1 MLLGVGILRLVSIQ
15 NCEEGLVLAKPI
27 LDSSGRILLN
37 EGSTLSSNFITRLK
51 NMNIPFLY
59 VQSEMTSDV
68 EVNKTIS
75 PKLRLDTSSKLK
87 EVFSAISDNKVAK
100 KEAIGR
106 VKLIKDLSNVFDQM
120 MKDLNSS
127 NRLLDLLCDMQTP
140 GNAMFEHSI
149 NTCLYSISMGKQ
161 LKMKENELH
170 LLGMGALFHD
180 IGKLILQQEPSP
192 STSQENSEFR
202 KHPEIGF
209 EMLRRQDMHLLTAH
223 CAYQHHENV
232 DGTGFPRG
240 LKGNQIHIFAKIIS
254 VAEAFDHLVM
264 KKSLLPHEAM
274 EIILAR
280 CYTRFDPEVVE
291 AFKNSIAI
299 YPVGLTV
306 ILNTGETGVVVG
318 NNAEFPQRPKVRIF
332 KDKNGQKLTEFI
344 DVNLMTSLSTM
355 IVKCDAIIA

>member
-1 MLLGVGILRLVSIQ
+1 MRLVSIH
-15 NCEEGLVLAKPI
+15 NCEEGLILAKPI
-27 LDSSGRILLN
+27 LDSTGRILLN
-37 EGSTLSSNFITRLK
+37 QGSTLSSTFIARLK
-51 NMNIPFLY
+51 MMNIPFLY
-59 VQSEMTSDV
+59 VQSELTSDI

-75 PKLRLDTSSKLK
+75 PQIRLNTSSKLK
-87 EVFSAISDNKVAK
+87 EVFSSITDQKASK

-106 VKLIKDLSNVFDQM
+106 VRLIKDLSTVFEQM

-127 NRLLDLLCDMQTP
+127 DSLLDLLSDMQTP
-140 GNAMFEHSI
+140 GNAIFEHSI

-180 IGKLILQQEPSP
+180 IGKLSLPEDSDQ
-192 STSQENSEFR
+192 SELR
-202 KHPEIGF
+202 KHPEVGF
-209 EMLRRQDMHLLTAH
+209 DMLRKQDMHLLTAH

-264 KKSLLPHEAM
+264 KKSFLPHEAM
-274 EIILAR
+274 EMILAR

-299 YPVGLTV
+299 YPIGLTV
-306 ILNTGETGVVVG
+306 LLNTGETGVVIG
-318 NNAEFPQRPKVRIF
+318 NNANFPQRPKVRLF
-332 KDKNGQKLTEFI
+332 KDKSGQKLKEFI
-344 DVNLMTSLSTM
+344 DINLMTSLSTM
-355 IVKCDAIIA
+355 IVRCDAIIA